1 MAELETAKLLKA
13 DAFRA
18 LGSKI
23 AYNFND
29 IEKRCEE
36 YILNVRN
43 QTRQM
48 IIDAQAEAEQIK
60 QEAYQA
66 GKQQGLAEG
75 SREIESQVQSRS
87 ETLANQIVEEKL
99 GTVFPAMQA
108 AVAGLQQE
116 QVNWRQTWD
125 TTAVKMCLVIAEK
138 MVRHEI
144 KSHPETVKPM
154 MSEALKLASG
164 TQHVRFQLNPTDVVH
179 LGTNTQSFI
188 TNLTGCQT
196 CEIIEDESISPGGCI
211 IETQHGTIDARIE
224 TQLDRIFQELIIQ
237 TQD

>member
-66 GKQQGLAEG
+66 GKQQGQAEG

-108 AVAGLQQE
+108 AVEGLQQE

-179 LGTNTQSFI
+179 LGPNTQNFI